1 MPVAN
6 TGVVVLAPRRYHRR
20 YAVPEKEKAHSRL
33 VGARIA
39 TSKAPGVPKP
49 RRVLKRRRRTTP
61 APDMILA
68 ARARINSAL

>member
-1 MPVAN
+1 
-6 TGVVVLAPRRYHRR
+6 
-20 YAVPEKEKAHSRL
+20 
-33 VGARIA
+33 
-39 TSKAPGVPKP
+39 VPKP